1 MLRALSRTW
10 RPSLA
15 AAATAAATAATAAA
29 VCMRIEEDVKLDY
42 KDVLL
47 RPKRST
53 LKSRSEVDLDRT
65 FKFRHS
71 GREWTGV
78 PMIVANMDTVGTFEM
93 AKERASH
100 KCIVAVHKHYTVDE
114 WKVFAAQNPSVLP
127 YVATSAGTSKA
138 DMSKLSEVLAAC
150 PGVTMICLDVA
161 NGYSEFFVDTVKAVR
176 SRFPRH
182 TIMAGNVV
190 TNEMTE
196 ELIMHGADIVKVG
209 IGPGSVCTT
218 RKQTGVGYPQL
229 SAVIECSD
237 AAHGLGGFVCADGGV
252 TCPGDAA
259 KAFGGGADFIMMGG
273 MFAGTEEAA
282 GATVTRDDVK
292 YKQFYGMSS
301 NTAMKKHAGGVA
313 EYRSSEGKTVE
324 VPYKGPV
331 SLIVVSAQTDRTCT
345 RARVRAQPIPPR
357 LQLTPRDLPT
367 LALLVPP
374 QLDLLGGIRSACTYI
389 GASTL
394 KEVPRRTTFVR
405 VTQQLNQVFGSHDLG
420 KK

>member
-1 MLRALSRTW
+1 MF
-10 RPSLA
+10 
-15 AAATAAATAATAAA
+15 ATAFRRLSTAGLAVTAGAGVA
-29 VCMRIEEDVKLDY
+29 LCMRIEEDVKLDY

-53 LKSRSEVDLDRT
+53 LKSRSEVDLNRT
-65 FKFRHS
+65 FHFRHS
-71 GREWTGV
+71 KREWTGV
-78 PMIVANMDTVGTFEM
+78 PMVVANMDTVGTFEM
-93 AKERASH
+93 AKEMSVH
-100 KCIVAVHKHYTVDE
+100 GCMVAMHKHYTLDE
-114 WKVFAAQNPSVLP
+114 WKAFASSNPGVAP
-127 YVATSAGTSKA
+127 YVAVSSGTSKS
-138 DMSKLSEVLAAC
+138 DLSKLDQILSSC
-150 PGVTMICLDVA
+150 PNITTICLDVA
-161 NGYSEFFVDTVKAVR
+161 NGYSEAFVSVVKDVR
-176 SRFPRH
+176 AKWPTH

-229 SAVIECSD
+229 SAVIECAD
-237 AAHGLGGFVCADGGV
+237 AAHGLGGFICADGGI

-273 MFAGTEEAA
+273 MFAGTDEAA
-282 GATVTRDDVK
+282 GATVVRDGKK

-301 NTAMKKHAGGVA
+301 NTAMVKHAGGVA

-324 VPYKGPV
+324 VPHKGPV
-331 SLIVVSAQTDRTCT
+331 SAIV
-345 RARVRAQPIPPR
+345 
-357 LQLTPRDLPT
+357 
-367 LALLVPP
+367 
-374 QLDLLGGIRSACTYI
+374 LDVLGGLRSACTYI

-394 KEVPRRTTFVR
+394 KEMPRRTTFIR

-420 KK
+420 KKGS